1 MRPWARQGAPAC
13 ALGRALERQGAHFG
27 APGRARV
34 RPVERTLALADFACA
49 LHASTRM
56 QRACKVGAGV
66 ISLKSFFQ
74 KDFNETAM
82 WRIIYIYM
90 PPSAAKKTAPAR
102 GAVPVPP
109 PATGKKL
116 HGN

>member
-13 ALGRALERQGAHFG
+13 ALGRALERQGARFG

-56 QRACKVGAGV
+56 QRGCKVGAGV

-82 WRIIYIYM
+82 WRIIYIY
-90 PPSAAKKTAPAR
+90 AAKCCQKKRPGPRR
-102 GAVPVPP
+102 GTRPSPRDR
-109 PATGKKL
+109 
-116 HGN
+116 